1 MPLFSSLSL
10 YSSICINLKTGYVT
24 TTLTQHKE
32 VCDQRREKGNEREKG
47 IERDFRSLL
56 LKRTRRYCRG

>member
-47 IERDFRSLL
+47 IERFQKFTSQKDEKIL
-56 LKRTRRYCRG
+56 